1 MQDNTE
7 MKRSTCYQCDANCV
21 FDIEVNQQG
30 KAVAVHGPECPR
42 GAVQLDVQYHPE
54 RLRYPLKRVGERGSG
69 KFERISWD
77 EALDTI
83 AHNLQ
88 KNKDQHGA
96 ESCVFFSGYTKEA
109 RPHLQ
114 RLAHSFGSPNYM
126 TEGGCCFTATWV
138 AEKLTCGY
146 RMKTASLV
154 ESNKTRC
161 IVVWSC
167 NPAASVM
174 PFEQHHIMQKRDD
187 RALIVVDPRRT
198 QTAEIADIHLQIRP
212 GTDGALALAF
222 HHEIFKHGWQDQA
235 FLDEWGNGVDAFRE
249 YVKDFSPEKAAEICQ
264 VSAADIRR
272 AAEIY
277 ATSKPAQIAMSPTS
291 TVQHSNGFQN
301 HRAMILLPAVTGN
314 LDIDGGNRFFFD
326 KVKPKR
332 IERFAELI
340 DTLPPRIGDERFPI
354 WTRHH
359 PAAHSMLLADSLLEG
374 KPYPIHAMFAVG
386 MSTLMWPNSRR
397 LVEGLH
403 KLDFLACIDFFH
415 NEATQL
421 ADIVLPA
428 ATSLEREALIAYP
441 GCQFKGEVRYRYK
454 ALEAEGEARPD
465 AQVVLDLGCRLGM
478 EDLFW
483 HGDFRAAADEQAQ
496 GLTPEVRNL
505 AYNDP
510 NGATVFSEIFM
521 HEDLEDTERVYQAWG
536 LQTLTGKVEFD
547 SQELKEV
554 GYDGL
559 PVYQEPAESPIA
571 TPELAQRFPLVLTS
585 GGRSKRYTH
594 SQQRHVKKLVEQ
606 EPKPLVQ
613 IHPNDAAVREI
624 VSGDTVEVSS
634 ARGAVTFYAEVT
646 DVVKQGVVHCAH
658 GWAEANINN
667 LTDDA
672 MLDPISGF
680 PPFKSALCEV
690 QKC

>member
-21 FDIEVNQQG
+21 FDIEVNPQG
-30 KAVAVHGPECPR
+30 RAIALQGPECPR
-42 GAVQLDVQYHPE
+42 GAVQLEVQYHPQ
-54 RLRYPLKRVGERGSG
+54 RLRHPLKRVGQRGSG
-69 KFERISWD
+69 QFVPISWT

-83 AHNLQ
+83 ATQLQ
-88 KNKDQHGA
+88 QSKHDYGA

-114 RLAHSFGSPNYM
+114 RLAHAFGSPNYM

-154 ESNKTRC
+154 ESQKTRC
-161 IVVWSC
+161 LLVWSC

-174 PFEQHHIMQKRDD
+174 PFEAHHILQKRAD
-187 RALIVVDPRRT
+187 RKLIVIDPRRT
-198 QTAEIADIHLQIRP
+198 QTAAIADLHLQIRP

-222 HHEIFKHGWQDQA
+222 HHEIFQHGWHDQS
-235 FLDEWGNGVDAFRE
+235 FLDEWGNGVAAFRD
-249 YVKDFSPEKAAEICQ
+249 YVKNFPPQKAADICQ
-264 VSAADIRR
+264 VSADDIRR

-277 ATSKPAQIAMSPTS
+277 ATTAPAQIALSPTS

-301 HRAMILLPAVTGN
+301 HRAIILLPAVTGN
-314 LDIDGGNRFFFD
+314 LDVEGGNRFFFD

-332 IERFAELI
+332 IDLFAEKI
-340 DTLPPRIGDERFPI
+340 DSLPPRIGDERFPI

-359 PAAHSMLLADSLLEG
+359 PAAHSMLLADSLLDG
-374 KPYPIHAMFAVG
+374 KPYAVHAMFAIG
-386 MSTLMWPNSRR
+386 MNSLMWPNSRR

-403 KLDFLACIDFFH
+403 KLDFLACVDFFH

-441 GCQFKGEVRYRYK
+441 GCQFKGEVRYRYQ
-454 ALEAEGEARPD
+454 ALEAEGEARAD
-465 AQVVLDLGCRLGM
+465 AQIVLDLGCRLGM
-478 EDLFW
+478 EEQFW

-496 GLTPEVRNL
+496 GLSPEVRDL
-505 AYNDP
+505 AYHDP
-510 NGATVFSEIFM
+510 NGATVFSEIFL
-521 HEDLEDTERVYQAWG
+521 HEDLEDTERVYKAWG
-536 LQTLTGKVEFD
+536 LPTLSGKVEFD
-547 SQELKEV
+547 SEELKAA

-559 PVYQEPAESPIA
+559 PVYREPAESPIS
-571 TPELAQRFPLVLTS
+571 TPELAQRFSLVLTS

-594 SQQRHVKKLVEQ
+594 SQQRLVQSLVAQ
-606 EPKPLVQ
+606 EPQPMIQ
-613 IHPNDAAVREI
+613 IHPTDAAARQI
-624 VSGDTVEVSS
+624 ASGDAVEVSS
-634 ARGAVTFYAEVT
+634 ARGAVIFYADVT
-646 DVVKQGVVHCAH
+646 DTLKPGVVHAAH
-658 GWAEANINN
+658 GWAQANINH

-680 PPFKSALCEV
+680 PPFKSSLCEV
-690 QKC
+690 RKR